1 MNKLVKNCPSN
12 TAKIAYDRL
21 LAAVTLDGYYQI
33 DYYTGDLTVIGV
45 YLPHGICVCNK
56 YNQTM
61 CEYREYKQ
69 FDLVW
74 DCFSEYTQ
82 RMILLEVGD
91 RYCY

>member
-1 MNKLVKNCPSN
+1 MNKFVKNCPSN

-21 LAAVTLDGYYQI
+21 LAAVALDGYYQI

-45 YLPHGICVCNK
+45 YLPQGLCVCGK
-56 YNQTM
+56 YNHIL
-61 CEYREYKQ
+61 CEYEQ
-69 FDLVW
+69 FDLEW
-74 DCFSEYTQ
+74 NSFSEYTQ